1 MFCYALLLLF
11 LGTQVLQPNC
21 GYESRADVP
30 FSRILADALRMKYRR
45 RKGEN
50 KTVIHWGQRKL
61 FMSELEF
68 LTEYGTPNTTV
79 VYAGAAPG
87 THTRYLI
94 DLFPDLKFVLVDPA
108 PFSSKLSE
116 GPRCFLRQELFTDEV
131 AREFEGLD
139 NVLFLCDI
147 RSCDWSNM
155 DDAAVED
162 KVLEDMLAQQQWHDI
177 IKPRKSMLKFR
188 LPWTPGQ
195 TEYLAGDVYLQA
207 FGPITTTETRLIP
220 HGHDRT
226 LWDNKQ
232 YEEQMFYFNTVTRY
246 FYFIF
251 ILLFYHL
258 VRLIAALLLV
268 LTFSSFGHDRAS
280 NSLHV
285 RQSYSQPVCHRLH
298 DSPQF
303 HHSSL
308 HGFHTIDHPHRD
320 LTWSAWLAKIFAVL
334 LIAYSSSSGAAH
346 TL

>member
-246 FYFIF
+246 SNT
-251 ILLFYHL
+251 ILFGSSQRSCLCSLFL
-258 VRLIAALLLV
+258 PSATIA
-268 LTFSSFGHDRAS
+268 
-280 NSLHV
+280 
-285 RQSYSQPVCHRLH
+285 PV
-298 DSPQF
+298 
-303 HHSSL
+303 
-308 HGFHTIDHPHRD
+308 
-320 LTWSAWLAKIFAVL
+320 
-334 LIAYSSSSGAAH
+334 IAYMSDSH
-346 TL
+346 TVSQCVIGCMTPRNFTTVASMGSTLLTIHTVT